1 MRKLPA
7 AAIPEQS
14 EVVDP
19 TTGKTFVIF
28 KIYNATPRAGRIT
41 WTDQD
46 GAEYEV
52 GGNERVEVVSLA

>member
-1 MRKLPA
+1 VRQLPA

-19 TTGKTFVIF
+19 TSGRTFVIF
-28 KIYNATPRAGRIT
+28 KAYNATPKPGRIT

-46 GAEYEV
+46 GKECEV
-52 GGNERVEVVSLA
+52 GGNERVEVVSLP

>member
-1 MRKLPA
+1 MRRLPA

-19 TTGKTFVIF
+19 TTGRTFVIY
-28 KIYNATPRAGRIT
+28 KVYNATPRAGRIT
-41 WTDQD
+41 WSDQD
-46 GAEYEV
+46 GNECEV